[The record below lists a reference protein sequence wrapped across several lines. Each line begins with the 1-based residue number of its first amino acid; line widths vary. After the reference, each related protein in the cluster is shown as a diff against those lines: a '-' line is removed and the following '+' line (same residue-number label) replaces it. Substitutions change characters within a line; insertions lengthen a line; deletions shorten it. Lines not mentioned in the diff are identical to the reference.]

1 MGLVGSLAAMQPTL
15 AAPARQLE
23 CAYDQINAKTMQAV
37 IRILQSGDQ
46 ASEEVVNARI
56 DKLTKPIIDGCAQ
69 RYGWTETDQ
78 ENAKRHYFA
87 SAVERLLGAI
97 LDYEKVD
104 TAALHAM
111 YKAEPLTRA
120 EMADR
125 FETDTEVY
133 EAEWVQKI
141 LAAKIGA
148 RTEET
153 AKMALGYIQMRMAE
167 EDIADDFENGVVR
180 E

>member
-1 MGLVGSLAAMQPTL
+1 M

-46 ASEEVVNARI
+46 ASEEAVNARI
-56 DKLTKPIIDGCAQ
+56 DKLTKPIIDGCAK

-141 LAAKIGA
+141 LAAKVGA

-153 AKMALGYIQMRMAE
+153 AQMALSYIQMRMAE
-167 EDIADDFENGVVR
+167 EDIADDFENGVLR